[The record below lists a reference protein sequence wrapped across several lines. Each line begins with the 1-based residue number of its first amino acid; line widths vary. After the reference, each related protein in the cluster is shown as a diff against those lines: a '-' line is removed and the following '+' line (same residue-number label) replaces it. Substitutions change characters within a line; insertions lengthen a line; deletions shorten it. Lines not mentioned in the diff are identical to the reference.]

1 MPYIT
6 AHGFMI
12 VINNKMGNIA
22 RRNAES
28 DSLLYKLVRKT
39 SDTFFDPL
47 LFRSFL
53 YSLFQE
59 WIKSLEDEIF
69 DKLFV
74 SNDF

>member
-1 MPYIT
+1 MD
-6 AHGFMI
+6 
-12 VINNKMGNIA
+12 KIA

-47 LFRSFL
+47 LFRSFP

-59 WIKSLEDEIF
+59 LIKSLEDEIII
-69 DKLFV
+69 
-74 SNDF
+74 